1 MIYEQPKV
9 LTGGDRYVTVE
20 FGNEL
25 TIDLNFMAQ
34 GLARVLKEER
44 TKGVIETVPC
54 FASLLVHY
62 EPERISHRDLSRE
75 LLRLAGQLGSIENVT
90 LDSRLHYIEALYLD
104 PLTKACIDD
113 YVAKIAPKEYD
124 PAFVAR
130 INGLADARHLARVHA
145 GTEYWVAAIGFY
157 PGIPA
162 MMALDPRCVISAPKY
177 NPPRTFTPA
186 GTIGM
191 GGVSTTIYGVESPG
205 GYQLFGHTPVP
216 TWDPRHRF
224 RNAFEGGLVLLRA
237 GDRVRFI
244 AVEPEQHEEVTRLVA
259 EGRYV
264 HKIEGY
270 QRFSVRAYK
279 AWASGLDRT
288 QRF

>member
-1 MIYEQPKV
+1 MIYDEPKV

-25 TIDLNFMAQ
+25 TLDLNFMAQ
-34 GLARVLKEER
+34 GLAKALVEQKVA
-44 TKGVIETVPC
+44 GVIETVPC

-62 EPERISHRDLSRE
+62 EPERIRHPDLVRE
-75 LLRLAGQLGSIENVT
+75 LLRLASQLGSIENVV

-104 PLTKACIDD
+104 PWTKACIDD
-113 YVAKIAPKEYD
+113 YSAKITPKEYD

-130 INGLADARHLARVHA
+130 INGLESAQHLARVHA
-145 GTEYWVAAIGFY
+145 ATEYWVSAIGFY

-162 MMALDPRCVISAPKY
+162 MMALDPRCVIAAPKY

-186 GTIGM
+186 GTIAM
-191 GGVSTTIYGVESPG
+191 GGVSNTIYGVESPG

-216 TWDPRHRF
+216 IWDPKHRF
-224 RNAFEGGLVLLRA
+224 KHAFEGGLVLLRA
-237 GDRVRFI
+237 GDRVKFI
-244 AVEPEQHEEVTRLVA
+244 AVDRERHDEVARLVD

-270 QRFSVRAYK
+270 QRFSVKAYK
-279 AWASGLDRT
+279 AWAAGLDRT
-288 QRF
+288 KRL